1 MDEKITHKVVE
12 VIDEKTGKPTIQT
25 LQLIQK
31 VVETEVAKR
40 VVSLSCPLSPGVSWG
55 LSFSSSTWSLIYQ
68 QAGVHSG
75 YFIIRGVW
83 CPSVGPCEALI
94 LCFNLLLERIV
105 VLCIYILIG
114 ECEKVLS
121 VTLLNSNL
129 NPFAFNQWLMSIM
142 VAIVLQYV
150 IGLCM
155 H

>member
-75 YFIIRGVW
+75 YFIIHGVW

-114 ECEKVLS
+114 ECERVLS

-129 NPFAFNQWLMSIM
+129 NPFRFQPMAYEHNGGYSSPVCHW
-142 VAIVLQYV
+142 VVYA
-150 IGLCM
+150 
-155 H
+155 